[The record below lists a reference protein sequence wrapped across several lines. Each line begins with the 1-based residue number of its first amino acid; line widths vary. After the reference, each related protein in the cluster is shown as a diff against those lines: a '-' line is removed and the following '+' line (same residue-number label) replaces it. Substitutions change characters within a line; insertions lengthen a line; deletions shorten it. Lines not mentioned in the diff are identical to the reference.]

1 MNAPLQRAE
10 IARIAEQLDMLCGDD
25 EALFHDMIIGE
36 SDIDMIVGKL
46 HEQIERDGEMLVG
59 ISARQAVL
67 AERKAR
73 LTARVAASKAAVGQ
87 FLRAAML
94 TKMELPDATYSV
106 RLGKPTLFVIDPD
119 AVPAEYTRTKV
130 EPDKTAINAAYGEVA
145 QLPNWLRRD
154 EARDIVTARKS

>member
-10 IARIAEQLDMLCGDD
+10 ITRIAEQLDMLCGDD

-59 ISARQAVL
+59 IAARQATL

-73 LTARVAASKAAVGQ
+73 LTARVVASKAAVGQ

-94 TKMELPDATYSV
+94 TKLELPDATYSV
-106 RLGKPTLFVIDPD
+106 RLGKPTLFVTDPD

-130 EPDKTAINAAYGEVA
+130 EPDKTAINAAYSPTA
-145 QLPNWLRRD
+145 RLPNWLGRD
-154 EARDIVTARKS
+154 PGKDIVTARKS

>member
-25 EALFHDMIIGE
+25 EVLFHDMIIGE

-46 HEQIERDGEMLVG
+46 HEQIERDGEKLVG
-59 ISARQAVL
+59 IATRQATL
-67 AERKAR
+67 AGRKAR

-94 TKMELPDATYSV
+94 TKLELPDATYSV
-106 RLGKPTLFVIDPD
+106 RLGKPTLFVIDPG

-130 EPDKTAINAAYGEVA
+130 EPDKTAINAAYGDA
-145 QLPNWLRRD
+145 GQLPNWLKRD
-154 EARDIVTARKS
+154 DARDIVTARKS